1 MLSAA
6 SDKKNL
12 VSMLYR
18 SMAVLRKKSCP
29 LACFAFLSFIVSGF
43 CMAPFEAAA
52 ASSTVRA
59 VSFAVD
65 GAFEKVTIE
74 LSRPAAYK
82 ANFLDHN
89 PQANIPYR
97 LYFDLTNTTFE
108 RGVNRHLSVQG
119 DCVRVVRSALNDL
132 HTVRVVLEVNHR
144 VSEDDYTVI
153 QRDNPPVLEII
164 LDSKKITARAQKPAE
179 PVSRDPAVN
188 IPSQAVAP
196 VPEPPPLKSAAV
208 SAVQQ
213 PVQGVAQE
221 KQPEQKGPRTY
232 LIAVDAGH
240 GGRDPGA
247 IGHRGM
253 QEKQVS
259 LEIAQALQTAL
270 NKRSGYKAFM
280 TRSGDTFM
288 SFEDRARAAAEKK
301 ADLLISI
308 HGNSH
313 ADDRVEGIETYY
325 LNFSSDDDARKVA
338 ARENFTTPEK
348 VGDLEMILF
357 DLMQSEKTNV
367 SSLLAGYVQ
376 SGIKAVLT
384 ASRYKDFRNL
394 GVKHAPMRVLVE
406 AEMPGILIEAG
417 FISSPKESA
426 RLKNAA
432 YQQVLAGAIAD
443 GIHDFFI
450 SSKTAA
456 YRKP

>member
-1 MLSAA
+1 M
-6 SDKKNL
+6 
-12 VSMLYR
+12 
-18 SMAVLRKKSCP
+18 
-29 LACFAFLSFIVSGF
+29 
-43 CMAPFEAAA
+43 
-52 ASSTVRA
+52 
-59 VSFAVD
+59 
-65 GAFEKVTIE
+65 
-74 LSRPAAYK
+74 
-82 ANFLDHN
+82 
-89 PQANIPYR
+89 
-97 LYFDLTNTTFE
+97 
-108 RGVNRHLSVQG
+108 QG

-132 HTVRVVLEVNHR
+132 HTVRVVLEVNHS
-144 VSEDDYTVI
+144 VSEDDYKVI
-153 QRDNPPVLEII
+153 QRDNPPALEII
-164 LDSKKITARAQKPAE
+164 VDSKKITAREQKIAK
-179 PVSRDPAVN
+179 PVSRDSAVK

-196 VPEPPPLKSAAV
+196 VPEAASPESAAV
-208 SAVQQ
+208 PAAPTPAPVVVQK
-213 PVQGVAQE
+213 
-221 KQPEQKGPRTY
+221 KQPEQKGSRTY
-232 LIAVDAGH
+232 VIAVDAGH

-247 IGHRGM
+247 IGHRGL

-259 LEIAQALQTAL
+259 LELALALQTAL

-280 TRSGDTFM
+280 IRSGDTFM
-288 SFEDRARAAAEKK
+288 SFEDRALAAAEQK

-426 RLKNAA
+426 RLKNEA

-443 GIHDFFI
+443 GIHDFFT

>member
-12 VSMLYR
+12 VSMLLR
-18 SMAVLRKKSCP
+18 SMDVLRKKSCS
-29 LACFAFLSFIVSGF
+29 LACFVFLYFIVAGF
-43 CMAPFEAAA
+43 CMASFEAAA

-59 VSFAVD
+59 VSYGVD
-65 GAFEKVTIE
+65 GSFEKVTIE
-74 LSRPAAYK
+74 LSRPVVYT

-108 RGVNRHLSVQG
+108 RGVNRRLSVQG

-132 HTVRVVLEVNHR
+132 HTVRVVLEVNHK
-144 VSEDDYTVI
+144 VSGDDYTVI
-153 QRDNPPVLEII
+153 QRNNPPALEII
-164 LDSKKITARAQKPAE
+164 VDTKKITAREQEIAK

-188 IPSQAVAP
+188 MPSQSVAP
-196 VPEPPPLKSAAV
+196 VPEAASPESAEVPVAPKPAPI
-208 SAVQQ
+208 AVQK
-213 PVQGVAQE
+213 
-221 KQPEQKGPRTY
+221 KQPEQKGQRTY

-240 GGRDPGA
+240 GGHDPGA
-247 IGHRGM
+247 IGHRGL

-259 LEIAQALQTAL
+259 FEIAQALQTAL

-313 ADDRVEGIETYY
+313 ADARVEGIETYY

-443 GIHDFFI
+443 GIHDFFT

-456 YRKP
+456 YRGR

>member
-1 MLSAA
+1 M
-6 SDKKNL
+6 
-12 VSMLYR
+12 
-18 SMAVLRKKSCP
+18 
-29 LACFAFLSFIVSGF
+29 
-43 CMAPFEAAA
+43 
-52 ASSTVRA
+52 
-59 VSFAVD
+59 
-65 GAFEKVTIE
+65 
-74 LSRPAAYK
+74 
-82 ANFLDHN
+82 
-89 PQANIPYR
+89 
-97 LYFDLTNTTFE
+97 
-108 RGVNRHLSVQG
+108 
-119 DCVRVVRSALNDL
+119 
-132 HTVRVVLEVNHR
+132 
-144 VSEDDYTVI
+144 
-153 QRDNPPVLEII
+153 
-164 LDSKKITARAQKPAE
+164 
-179 PVSRDPAVN
+179 
-188 IPSQAVAP
+188 PSQSVAP

-208 SAVQQ
+208 PAVQQ
-213 PVQGVAQE
+213 PVQALAQE
-221 KQPEQKGPRTY
+221 KQSEQKGPRTY

-247 IGHRGM
+247 IGHRGL

-288 SFEDRARAAAEKK
+288 SFEDRALAAAEKK

-313 ADDRVEGIETYY
+313 ADARVEGIETYY

-417 FISSPKESA
+417 FISNPKESA

-443 GIHDFFI
+443 GIHDFFT

-456 YRKP
+456 YRKPSVSELN

>member
-1 MLSAA
+1 M
-6 SDKKNL
+6 
-12 VSMLYR
+12 
-18 SMAVLRKKSCP
+18 
-29 LACFAFLSFIVSGF
+29 
-43 CMAPFEAAA
+43 
-52 ASSTVRA
+52 
-59 VSFAVD
+59 
-65 GAFEKVTIE
+65 
-74 LSRPAAYK
+74 
-82 ANFLDHN
+82 
-89 PQANIPYR
+89 
-97 LYFDLTNTTFE
+97 
-108 RGVNRHLSVQG
+108 
-119 DCVRVVRSALNDL
+119 
-132 HTVRVVLEVNHR
+132 
-144 VSEDDYTVI
+144 
-153 QRDNPPVLEII
+153 
-164 LDSKKITARAQKPAE
+164 
-179 PVSRDPAVN
+179 
-188 IPSQAVAP
+188 
-196 VPEPPPLKSAAV
+196 
-208 SAVQQ
+208 
-213 PVQGVAQE
+213 
-221 KQPEQKGPRTY
+221 
-232 LIAVDAGH
+232 IAVDAGH

-247 IGHRGM
+247 IGHRGL

-259 LEIAQALQTAL
+259 IEIALALQTAL

-288 SFEDRARAAAEKK
+288 SFENRALAAAEKK

-313 ADDRVEGIETYY
+313 ADARVEGIETYY
-325 LNFSSDDDARKVA
+325 LNFSSDDEARKVA

-367 SSLLAGYVQ
+367 SSLLAGHVQ

-394 GVKHAPMRVLVE
+394 GVKHAPMRVLVD

-417 FISSPKESA
+417 FISNPKESA

-443 GIHDFFI
+443 GIHDFFT

>member
-1 MLSAA
+1 
-6 SDKKNL
+6 
-12 VSMLYR
+12 MLYR
-18 SMAVLRKKSCP
+18 LMAVLRKKSCT
-29 LACFAFLSFIVSGF
+29 LACIAFLFFIVSGF

-52 ASSTVRA
+52 ASSTVSA

-65 GAFEKVTIE
+65 GSFEKITIA

-132 HTVRVVLEVNHR
+132 HTVRVVLEVNHK
-144 VSEDDYTVI
+144 VSDDDYKVI
-153 QRDNPPVLEII
+153 QRNDPPALEII
-164 LDSKKITARAQKPAE
+164 LNSKQIIARAQKPAE

-188 IPSQAVAP
+188 MPSQSVAP
-196 VPEPPPLKSAAV
+196 VPEPPPLKSPAV
-208 SAVQQ
+208 PAVQK
-213 PVQGVAQE
+213 PVQALAQE
-221 KQPEQKGPRTY
+221 KQSEQKGPRAY

-247 IGHRGM
+247 IGHRGL

-280 TRSGDTFM
+280 IRSGDTFM
-288 SFEDRARAAAEKK
+288 SFEDRARAAGEKK

-313 ADDRVEGIETYY
+313 ADARVEGIETYY

-348 VGDLEMILF
+348 VGDLDMILF

-406 AEMPGILIEAG
+406 AEMPGILIETG
-417 FISSPKESA
+417 FISNPKESA
-426 RLKNAA
+426 RLKNTA

-443 GIHDFFI
+443 GIHDFFT
-450 SSKTAA
+450 SSKTAV